1 MKLLA
6 VKNKVRLLPRNNEA
20 RQAIKEFL
28 DMHVACV
35 EVTDYSYK
43 SARCLCHRL
52 QMEINVLGLKNI
64 KAAQRNGTVYLVNTL
79 ISEEE

>member
-1 MKLLA
+1 MKLVA

-52 QMEINVLGLKNI
+52 GMEINALGVKNI
-64 KAAQRNGTVYLVNTL
+64 KAAKRDDRVYLVNTL
-79 ISEEE
+79 IKED